1 MTPRQALRQAETYR
15 QTYLGKNLHAEIG
28 RDQALHHHRMMQC
41 CSVKGSAEE
50 LPKALEAL
58 KKLLQV
64 LAPAAAVQA
73 PGMVPQGRPRGAD
86 PAFTEDAVIGAHVA
100 NRETPGRSGSPREK
114 QCARG

>member
-1 MTPRQALRQAETYR
+1 
-15 QTYLGKNLHAEIG
+15 
-28 RDQALHHHRMMQC
+28 MQC

-50 LPKALEAL
+50 LPKALGAL

-100 NRETPGRSGSPREK
+100 NRETPQVDSVRLLLLLLHKEPLHCDCDCDCCCR
-114 QCARG
+114 C